1 MTNVGPEHVLVCGSG
16 SRKLLEIVAT
26 EAERAGRLV
35 VIAQVDRELSA
46 AGISEFLVV
55 LKLCDEAGNTMVE
68 GVLDLLLLRGN
79 RSETDQTS
87 AVQCLE
93 ILALDD
99 VQEVEAVEAFTVLL
113 EAAAVL
119 SRMAQNCTLAV
130 LEELAT
136 LRVLLERI

>member
-1 MTNVGPEHVLVCGSG
+1 
-16 SRKLLEIVAT
+16 
-26 EAERAGRLV
+26 
-35 VIAQVDRELSA
+35 LSA
-46 AGISEFLVV
+46 TGVSEFLVV
-55 LKLCDEAGNTMVE
+55 LKLCDEAGDAMVE
-68 GVLDLLLLRGN
+68 GVIDLLLLRGN

-87 AVQCLE
+87 AVQGLK

-113 EAAAVL
+113 EATAVL